1 MGNVMVAERTVLT
14 PTAEELKEAHV
25 EFERMEVRNIFYRA
39 AMELVESALM
49 GRSSLSLGEAIAV
62 LLQTWNQSFYR
73 FRPFNEEHLSKL
85 EVLLNSFHEPLTNYR
100 QQDITR
106 LTEQD
111 EIPVKGIFAA
121 FEELLYPVGT
131 AKCLHLLAPRFFPLW
146 DRAIAEGY
154 GLPLGK
160 KGHNEEKYWH
170 FMQITKEQVRQ
181 LGENLTGCNMLKAL
195 DEYNYCVY
203 TKHLL
208 LTGLTQKKRNQ

>member
-1 MGNVMVAERTVLT
+1 MVADRTVLT
-14 PTAEELKEAHV
+14 PTAEKLKEAHV

-39 AMELVESALM
+39 AVELVESALM
-49 GRSSLSLGEAIAV
+49 GRSSLSLAEAIAV

-85 EVLLNSFHEPLTNYR
+85 EVLLNSFHEPLTNHR

-131 AKCLHLLAPRFFPLW
+131 AKCLHLLAPKFFPLW

-160 KGHNEEKYWH
+160 KGHNEERYWH
-170 FMQITKEQVRQ
+170 FMQITKEQIRQ
-181 LGENLTGCNMLKAL
+181 LGENLTGGNMLKAL

-203 TKHLL
+203 TKHLPL
-208 LTGLTQKKRNQ
+208 LV